1 MQLYRICPEQFL
13 EDYRGRGASFQGGA
27 RWNKA
32 GLPALY
38 FAASASVAMLEM
50 AHYLPS
56 PRLVPPSYRLGTY
69 EIGSGAAID
78 QWPVEELPDDWNSFP
93 YPASTQVLGSSWL
106 VAAQSAFLIIPSAA
120 VPGGLE
126 NIVLVNPDH
135 AEARTITLVAAEARI
150 YNERAFD
157 G

>member
-1 MQLYRICPEQFL
+1 M
-13 EDYRGRGASFQGGA
+13 
-27 RWNKA
+27 
-32 GLPALY
+32 
-38 FAASASVAMLEM
+38 
-50 AHYLPS
+50 
-56 PRLVPPSYRLGTY
+56 
-69 EIGSGAAID
+69 
-78 QWPVEELPDDWNSFP
+78 EELPDDWNSFP

-135 AEARTITLVAAEARI
+135 AEAQTITLLAAETRI
-150 YNERAFD
+150 YNDRAFD

>member
-1 MQLYRICPEQFL
+1 MRLYRICPEQFL
-13 EDYRGRGASFQGGA
+13 EDYRGRGASFQAGA

-56 PRLVPPSYRLGTY
+56 PRLLPPSYRLGTY
-69 EIGSGAAID
+69 ALGTDVSMD
-78 QWPVEELPDDWNSFP
+78 QWTVEELPDDWNSFP
-93 YPASTQVLGSSWL
+93 YPANSQVLGSSWL
-106 VAAQSAFLIIPSAA
+106 LAAPSAFLIIPSAA
-120 VPGGLE
+120 LPGGLE

-135 AEARTITLVAAEARI
+135 AEARTITLLASEMRI